1 MPALETLHDLFVH
14 ELRDIFDAENQ
25 QLQSLPLMMKAT
37 QNEQLVNSFE
47 LHLKETKEQIRRLE
61 QIFQGL
67 GVSPEGKTCRGM
79 RGLIEEARELMQQEA
94 DPAVMEAGL
103 IVAAQKLEH
112 YEICGY
118 GTVRTFARVLG
129 YKDAAQLLERSLKEE
144 SMTDEKLTT
153 LAKKLNPLAESADLA
168 PEAKTKS

>member
-37 QNEQLVNSFE
+37 KNERLANSFE

-61 QIFQGL
+61 QLFQAL
-67 GVSPEGKTCRGM
+67 GASPEGKTCRAM
-79 RGLIEEARELMQQEA
+79 KGLIEEARELMQEDA
-94 DPAVMEAGL
+94 DPDVLEAGL

-112 YEICGY
+112 YEICAY
-118 GTVRTFARVLG
+118 GSARTFARTLG
-129 YKDAAQLLERSLKEE
+129 YKDAAQVLERSLKEE
-144 SMTDEKLTT
+144 STTDEKLTEIAKT
-153 LAKKLNPLAESADLA
+153 LNALAESADQA
-168 PEAKTKS
+168 PEAKSKR